1 MNSPTKDGYASALKE
16 LSSLL
21 GGQIA
26 YHFPDYQA
34 ILEYALAN

>member
-1 MNSPTKDGYASALKE
+1 MNSPTKDRYASALKE
-16 LSSLL
+16 LSLL